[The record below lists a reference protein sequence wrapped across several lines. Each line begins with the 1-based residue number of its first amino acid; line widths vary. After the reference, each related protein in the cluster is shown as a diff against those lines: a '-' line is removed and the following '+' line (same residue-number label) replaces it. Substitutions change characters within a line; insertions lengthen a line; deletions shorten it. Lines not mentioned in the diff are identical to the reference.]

1 MLKHCQL
8 YFIFENGNDIELKS
22 NVRNVLLNSHLSN
35 VFGHQT
41 SHHHPVAVNEQVC
54 FSRARATESDLLK
67 AQFTVCNPSHVL
79 CLKSRQRELGN
90 TGDLTGQSKYLKYNQ
105 SLPAYLFC
113 GILRIIRKNQ
123 NNLSIPELSH
133 NPLFFPALKTN
144 KMM

>member
-8 YFIFENGNDIELKS
+8 YIPVQNGNGIELKS

-41 SHHHPVAVNEQVC
+41 SNHHPVTVNEQVG

-79 CLKSRQRELGN
+79 CLKSRQCGLRN
-90 TGDLTGQSKYLKYNQ
+90 TGDLAGQSKYLNYIQ
-105 SLPAYLFC
+105 SLSAYLFC
-113 GILRIIRKNQ
+113 GILRIIGKNQ
-123 NNLSIPELSH
+123 NNLSIPEFSH

-144 KMM
+144 KIM